1 MQVLNEDWTA
11 DVVGR
16 MHKYRISNNELAAR
30 CIYKETGDG
39 AAKSYSHQ
47 YLSTVLNG
55 KKTFENEE
63 SARKTREVIQSALDT
78 LIAERMADADAGN
91 DGNDDAKSDGD

>member
-16 MHKYRISNNELAAR
+16 MHKYRVSNSELAAR
-30 CIYKETGDG
+30 CVYKETGDG
-39 AAKSYSHQ
+39 VVKSYSPA

-55 KKTFENEE
+55 KKTFENED
-63 SARKTREVIQSALDT
+63 SARKTREVIQSALDA

-91 DGNDDAKSDGD
+91 DDAKSADGD